1 MNQTT
6 IHPLLSSSP
15 TEPTSQLTTTTTT
28 STTSTTSSSTAANHQ
43 QELTDALLFQ
53 NLRANAQELGL
64 DGHSLGWNII
74 QTIHQQEHHQ
84 LIERLQAKQLELL
97 LLLPKTKTT
106 NNNNQLIIN
115 KQLILNHILIIS
127 PSSSNQ
133 NQIINLNGWNGLI
146 EADRILFTSPG
157 IPINPD
163 LSFTTIKPSTSLSD
177 ELTSP
182 AQLRFPIYHLLSPPA
197 KTITIPRSNNTNTN
211 NRSSSTSTAQRLASL
226 FASSSSRSES
236 EPLTIQIRL
245 IDRPLDS
252 LELDQAITRAVSN
265 RIKDGLGSL
274 EENMLNTIQN
284 FISRLSIYN
293 HSATGGIS
301 SSVIEATSSLQLA
314 TNQEI
319 GEVIQE
325 MYHQID
331 QQLEREYHQELELDQ
346 AEEET
351 RMIIDHTLELIE
363 EVVCLELY
371 DRFFEQSSLEDQ
383 QLTEKI
389 AQLNLLDLTLDHLGL
404 DLERREM
411 DDPDGIITIR
421 NGLDEI
427 IKTASI
433 ELSRLEDGECRSPR
447 DKVGVYVTVH
457 KLIVDGLSSLP
468 PIPMK
473 KEGIPAGVITAG
485 QPSQDQSINSNEVEM
500 SHTLDRTGIPT
511 DTTTTTTMMMMDRT
525 LPMSTPLRPL
535 PKDQASAS
543 ELLDAMH
550 TSLIDDPPGP
560 PASAPPAQD
569 LHPRSPDPAKL
580 NKPRPNSSSADLILP
595 ILIYLII
602 KANPNR
608 LISNLNYVNRFRYQR
623 LIKGETDYCLV
634 NFSVSCEFIKN
645 FVGLDGSENFQSQ
658 QSMTIPAVA
667 GRSVEQAEGSTSR
680 GRAGYGTFPSPIK
693 RGREKTGNSEV
704 EDALI
709 AASRAVGGVLMGGY
723 QKVISSSLL
732 DGSAAKLGL
741 VAGGGGVAR
750 SAPRTLE
757 DVKKLIGSGVAGR
770 REAGNSGG
778 GWGTRVGLLRRHQSS
793 TTVTPDG
800 DPLVDSPSS
809 LASNPV
815 KRFSSLFHTNNQP
828 ASLLSAPPVS
838 STLLPPTS
846 SASVSAS
853 DLGEDDK
860 GSSSIGQR
868 LSHLSGFRKLQTH
881 QSSALLPSKS
891 HESLTLRPSLN
902 EESVGAACGTDMI
915 DDEEHR
921 TAQQSGPI
929 ERLERCVNS
938 DQLMLSD
945 VPRKSLFL
953 AIDLHTHVLIEGV
966 FLWAVMGTVLLA
978 DYQRLAR
985 IGRRAGLW

>member
-28 STTSTTSSSTAANHQ
+28 TSTTSTTSAANHQQQ

-74 QTIHQQEHHQ
+74 QTIHQQEHQ

-106 NNNNQLIIN
+106 NNNQLIIN

-127 PSSSNQ
+127 PSSSSSNQ
-133 NQIINLNGWNGLI
+133 HQITNLNGWNGLI

-157 IPINPD
+157 NPINPD

-226 FASSSSRSES
+226 FASSSRSES

-301 SSVIEATSSLQLA
+301 SSVIEEFSSISATSSLQLA

-325 MYHQID
+325 MYHEID
-331 QQLEREYHQELELDQ
+331 QQLEREYHQELEQDQ

-485 QPSQDQSINSNEVEM
+485 QLSQDQSINSNEVEM

-511 DTTTTTTMMMMDRT
+511 DTTTTTTTMMMDRT

-704 EDALI
+704 EVALI

-945 VPRKSLFL
+945 VPL
-953 AIDLHTHVLIEGV
+953 
-966 FLWAVMGTVLLA
+966 LLA

>member
-74 QTIHQQEHHQ
+74 QTIHQQEHQ

-127 PSSSNQ
+127 PSSSSNQ

-146 EADRILFTSPG
+146 EADRILFTSTG
-157 IPINPD
+157 NPINPD

-226 FASSSSRSES
+226 FASSSRSDS

-293 HSATGGIS
+293 HPVTGGIS
-301 SSVIEATSSLQLA
+301 SSVVEATSSLQLA

-325 MYHQID
+325 MYHEID
-331 QQLEREYHQELELDQ
+331 QQLEREYHQELEQDQ

-371 DRFFEQSSLEDQ
+371 DRIFEQSSLEDQ

-485 QPSQDQSINSNEVEM
+485 QLSQDQSINSNEVEM

-511 DTTTTTTMMMMDRT
+511 DTTTTTTMMMMMDRT

-550 TSLIDDPPGP
+550 TSLIDDPPVP
-560 PASAPPAQD
+560 PPSAPPAQD

-645 FVGLDGSENFQSQ
+645 FVGLDGSESFPSQ
-658 QSMTIPAVA
+658 QSTTIPAVA
-667 GRSVEQAEGSTSR
+667 GRSVEQADGSTSR

-881 QSSALLPSKS
+881 HSSALLPSKS

-945 VPRKSLFL
+945 VPL
-953 AIDLHTHVLIEGV
+953 
-966 FLWAVMGTVLLA
+966 LLA

>member
-127 PSSSNQ
+127 PSSSSNQ

-226 FASSSSRSES
+226 FASSSRSDS

-325 MYHQID
+325 MYHEID
-331 QQLEREYHQELELDQ
+331 QQLEREYHQELEQDQ

-485 QPSQDQSINSNEVEM
+485 QLSQDQSINSNEVEM

-511 DTTTTTTMMMMDRT
+511 DTTTTTMMMMDRT

-550 TSLIDDPPGP
+550 TSLIDDPPVP
-560 PASAPPAQD
+560 PPSAPPAQD

-704 EDALI
+704 EVALI

-800 DPLVDSPSS
+800 DHLVDSPSS

-881 QSSALLPSKS
+881 QLSALLPSKS

-902 EESVGAACGTDMI
+902 GPSIITLFFWRKDNTDLGKIVVFLEESVGAACGTDMI

-945 VPRKSLFL
+945 VPL
-953 AIDLHTHVLIEGV
+953 
-966 FLWAVMGTVLLA
+966 LLA

>member
-74 QTIHQQEHHQ
+74 QTIHQQEHQ

-127 PSSSNQ
+127 PSSSSNQ

-226 FASSSSRSES
+226 FASSSRSDS

-293 HSATGGIS
+293 HSVTGGIS
-301 SSVIEATSSLQLA
+301 SSVVEATSSLQLA

-325 MYHQID
+325 MYHEID
-331 QQLEREYHQELELDQ
+331 QQLEREYHQELEQDQ

-371 DRFFEQSSLEDQ
+371 DRIFEQSSLEDQ

-485 QPSQDQSINSNEVEM
+485 QLSQDQSINSNEVEM

-511 DTTTTTTMMMMDRT
+511 DTTTTTTMMMMMDRT

-550 TSLIDDPPGP
+550 TSLIDDPPVP
-560 PASAPPAQD
+560 PPSAPPAQD

-667 GRSVEQAEGSTSR
+667 GRSVEQADGSTSR

-704 EDALI
+704 EVALI

-800 DPLVDSPSS
+800 DHLVDSPSS

-881 QSSALLPSKS
+881 HSSALLPSKS

-945 VPRKSLFL
+945 VPL
-953 AIDLHTHVLIEGV
+953 
-966 FLWAVMGTVLLA
+966 LLA